1 MKEKFKEILQESL
14 FKMEEL
20 SDEEWLLEIH
30 DINKFIFQF
39 KLKEKNVITQN
50 VKNIFL
56 KPRKDILK
64 QNENFF

>member
-1 MKEKFKEILQESL
+1 
-14 FKMEEL
+14 MEEL
-20 SDEEWLLEIH
+20 SDEEWLLDIH

-39 KLKEKNVITQN
+39 KLKEKNVITQK

>member
-1 MKEKFKEILQESL
+1 
-14 FKMEEL
+14 MEEL

-30 DINKFIFQF
+30 DINKFIYEL
-39 KLKEKNVITQN
+39 KLKEKKGSITQK

-64 QNENFF
+64 QDERFFLKIY

>member
-1 MKEKFKEILQESL
+1 
-14 FKMEEL
+14 MEEL
-20 SDEEWLLEIH
+20 NDEEWLLEIH

-39 KLKEKNVITQN
+39 KLKEKNVITQK

-64 QNENFF
+64 QDERFFLKIY

>member
-1 MKEKFKEILQESL
+1 
-14 FKMEEL
+14 MEEL

-39 KLKEKNVITQN
+39 KLKEKKGITQK

-64 QNENFF
+64 QDERFFLKIY